1 MKSGVRLLIALCAT
15 LLLAG
20 CGGWVGSH
28 LGSGSNSSTS
38 RGKAEIRFVWPER
51 TRLIPLAAN
60 SIRLRLSNANQT
72 YTQVVNRPAAAGS
85 DTTPI
90 VFDPIDIGD
99 YTVTAEAFPQ
109 ADATGTVQASGT
121 TSITVAQEQNT
132 SFTVTM
138 LSEVATVTVSGPS
151 GTILVG
157 DNKTFSAKAFN
168 ASNVEV
174 LVDDS
179 TWQWSAPTGVKVTA
193 LSGGQARIKA
203 LEEVTG
209 SITATYSEPE
219 ENDPVGTFAY
229 ESLYSIYQMNS
240 FLTAGGNDPSDDRTA
255 VDIFGDSTA
264 NFMHVLQTQANS
276 NTQVWSTTEREFPDW
291 ASSPVLSFTGTATPL
306 ALAINTNGR
315 RFAAV
320 KVGTATELWSADRG
334 LSFAKRYDLQ
344 GDVLDMAAGDDGKV
358 YVLADESGT
367 KRIRRYETNGSSS
380 ALVATLDSKS
390 NRIAVD
396 GFGNV
401 YYDGTDIR
409 VQTSAGTE
417 SVLISAITEEV
428 LDLDASDG
436 NVYVMVTPD
445 INDKASAHLLLY
457 TAEGD
462 LIDDI
467 STQAF
472 FYEFDLETRFA
483 IDKETGD
490 FYLLRVF
497 EDFTFTKG
505 FEVVSFFR
513 F

>member
-1 MKSGVRLLIALCAT
+1 MKIGVRLLIALCAT

-20 CGGWVGSH
+20 CGGWVGSR
-28 LGSGSNSSTS
+28 LGSGNTSSTS

-51 TRLIPLAAN
+51 SRLIPLAAN

-72 YTQVVNRPAAAGS
+72 YTQVVNRPTAAGS

-121 TSITVAQEQNT
+121 TSLTVVQGQNAT
-132 SFTVTM
+132 FTVTM
-138 LSEVATVTVSGPS
+138 LSQVATVSVTGPT

-179 TWQWSAPTGVKVTA
+179 TWQWSAPTGVKITPLA
-193 LSGGQARIKA
+193 GGQARIKA

-209 SITATYSEPE
+209 SITATYAEPE
-219 ENDPVGTFAY
+219 DNDPVGTVTY
-229 ESLYSIYQMNS
+229 EPLYSIYQMNA

-264 NFMHVLQTQANS
+264 NFMQVLQTQGNA
-276 NTQVWSTTEREFPDW
+276 NTQIWSTTEREFPDW
-291 ASSPVLSFTGTATPL
+291 ASSPALSFTGTATPI

-320 KVGTATELWSADRG
+320 KVGSATELWSADRG
-334 LSFAKRYDLQ
+334 LSFAKRYDLL
-344 GDVLDMAAGDDGKV
+344 GNVLDIAAGDDGRL
-358 YVLADESGT
+358 YVIADESGT
-367 KRIRRYETNGSSS
+367 KRVRRYETNGSST
-380 ALVATLDSKS
+380 ALTATLDSKS

-401 YYDGTDIR
+401 YYNGTDIR
-409 VQTSAGTE
+409 VQSATGTE
-417 SVLISAITEEV
+417 SVLIASITEEV
-428 LDLDASDG
+428 LDMDASDG
-436 NVYVMVTPD
+436 NVYVMATPD
-445 INDKASAHLLLY
+445 INDKASAHIILY

-472 FYEFDLETRFA
+472 FYEFDLDTRFA
-483 IDKETGD
+483 IDKQTGD